1 MNSSSDTKM
10 NSSSD
15 TKRPKMAMQTTQSFD
30 DAFPN
35 MNTSLLL
42 SQILEEQVETNQLLV
57 RIAKLLEEEPT

>member
-1 MNSSSDTKM
+1 M

-15 TKRPKMAMQTTQSFD
+15 TKRPKMVMQATQSFD
-30 DAFPN
+30 DAFPS

-42 SQILEEQVETNQLLV
+42 SQVLEEQTETNRLLA